1 MRFYQFNESI
11 SDIADTVSLIA
22 MNLLGQAKNNEPIEM
37 QTDAFIEMVRNTDS
51 SFDYDTMKALVDSNP
66 KVKNLI
72 TNFSQDK
79 ITFGQAED
87 DTTDFN
93 PADLKGAE
101 TTDAVSSMAK
111 RALKK
116 RSR

>member
-1 MRFYQFNESI
+1 MRFYQFNESTN
-11 SDIADTVSLIA
+11 DIADTVSLIA
-22 MNLLGQAKNNEPIEM
+22 MNLLGQAKDDDPIEM

-51 SFDYDTMKALVDSNP
+51 SFDYDTMKALVDTNP

-72 TNFSQDK
+72 TDFSQDK
-79 ITFGQAED
+79 ITFGKAED
-87 DTTDFN
+87 DTTDFD
-93 PADLKGAE
+93 PADIEGSE
-101 TTDAVSSMAK
+101 TTDQVDAMAK

>member
-11 SDIADTVSLIA
+11 NDIADTVSLIA
-22 MNLLGQAKNNEPIEM
+22 MNLLGQAKDDEPIEM

-51 SFDYDTMKALVDSNP
+51 SFDYDTLKALVDTNP

-72 TNFSQDK
+72 TDFSQDK

-87 DTTDFN
+87 DTTDFD
-93 PADLKGAE
+93 PADLKGSE
-101 TTDAVSSMAK
+101 TTDQVDAMAK